1 VPRTQG
7 QRIRKGRVVVM
18 AGASVVRREGK
29 GGQGGYIVVGE
40 VDGEGP
46 FRRAMGPG
54 GREREG

>member
-1 VPRTQG
+1 
-7 QRIRKGRVVVM
+7 M

-46 FRRAMGPG
+46 LV
-54 GREREG
+54 REREGEVLFWSWWVVRVNEVGFGTLC